1 LRYWNIDGAAE
12 EREEEE
18 GEDKVRTDP
27 EPFIGIA
34 DEANLNED
42 KKEDKEE
49 KEGNN
54 KQSSEREKVEATH
67 RISLPNAI
75 ASIYMIT
82 DQDGRSNRVRL
93 MERRTLVRALF
104 LGRGADNPPQLFS
117 FQNLF
122 FQE

>member
-1 LRYWNIDGAAE
+1 M
-12 EREEEE
+12 
-18 GEDKVRTDP
+18 RT
-27 EPFIGIA
+27 IGLVSALIA
-34 DEANLNED
+34 IVGLILVEFLFRDQL
-42 KKEDKEE
+42 
-49 KEGNN
+49 
-54 KQSSEREKVEATH
+54 QRSSEREKVEATH